1 MAVPQD
7 KFIQIAVAAA
17 PNNPTVLHALDI
29 SGNVWRFDINQNA
42 WRMVPQKR
50 SE

>member
-17 PNNPTVLHALDI
+17 PNNLLYALDT